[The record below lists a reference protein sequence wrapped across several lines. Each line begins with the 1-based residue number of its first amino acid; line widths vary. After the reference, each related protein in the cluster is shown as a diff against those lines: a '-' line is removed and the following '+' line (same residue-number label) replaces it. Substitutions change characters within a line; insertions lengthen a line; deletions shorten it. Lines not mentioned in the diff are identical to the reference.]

1 MKQFWPDFQICLS
14 YLPSDF
20 LLLFYTLFSHYII
33 PILTKIASNTERTWY
48 IVRFYNTSP
57 TQLLKPKE
65 YDMMYYYIL
74 HSLWI
79 PLFSIFNFHH
89 SSHALFNSQLQ
100 GLCEWRDIVA
110 RAEDESTG
118 YILPNKSVLE
128 IGKWNFCIICL
139 NVSV

>member
-1 MKQFWPDFQICLS
+1 
-14 YLPSDF
+14 
-20 LLLFYTLFSHYII
+20 
-33 PILTKIASNTERTWY
+33 
-48 IVRFYNTSP
+48 
-57 TQLLKPKE
+57 
-65 YDMMYYYIL
+65 MMYYYIL

-89 SSHALFNSQLQ
+89 NSHALFNSQLQ

-128 IGKWNFCIICL
+128 IGK
-139 NVSV
+139 